1 MEDPE
6 LHEALEKLHQE
17 LDEVDDLDDES
28 VQQLQ
33 HLEGHIRTILE
44 REQASATDE
53 DESFFGQL
61 SESIDRYQIS
71 HPGLTSALQH
81 ALDILS
87 GAGI

>member
-1 MEDPE
+1 MDDPE
-6 LHEALEKLHQE
+6 LNEALEKLHQE

-28 VQQLQ
+28 VQRLQ
-33 HLEGHIRTILE
+33 HLESHIRTILE

-53 DESFFGQL
+53 DEGLFDQIG
-61 SESIDRYQIS
+61 ESIEQYQIS
-71 HPGLTSALQH
+71 HPGITAALQH